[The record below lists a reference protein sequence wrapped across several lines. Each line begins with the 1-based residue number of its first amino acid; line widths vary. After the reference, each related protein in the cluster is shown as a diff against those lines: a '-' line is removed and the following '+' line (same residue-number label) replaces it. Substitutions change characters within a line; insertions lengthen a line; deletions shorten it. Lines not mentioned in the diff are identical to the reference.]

1 VEGPPGE
8 GMSSP
13 LVKPEIGYEFVPP
26 EGTTPKQVIMNALTA
41 SILKKLRENGTYE
54 GPFVNDN

>member
-1 VEGPPGE
+1 
-8 GMSSP
+8 MSTP

-26 EGTTPKQVIMNALTA
+26 EGTTPKQVIMNALSS

-54 GPFVNDN
+54 GPFANDN